1 MNRVYLALG
10 SNLNNPLKQVNM
22 ALDALSKLNHSNLI
36 KISNFYRT
44 LPFGSLNQ
52 KDYLNAAVAIDTN
65 LQPTVLLKKINQIE
79 LKQGR
84 TRTIDR
90 WISRTIDIDI
100 MLYGDLKINTN
111 SLVIPHYA
119 MKKRAFMLLPLFEIA
134 PEVILPDGIPII
146 KILQT
151 LDTSKITLW

>member
-10 SNLNNPLKQVNM
+10 SNLNNPVKQVNM
-22 ALDALSKLNHSNLI
+22 ALDALSKIHNSNLI

-44 LPFGSLNQ
+44 LPLGSLNQ
-52 KDYLNAAVAIDTN
+52 KDYLNAAVVMDTN
-65 LQPTVLLKKINQIE
+65 LQPQELLEKLNQIE

-84 TRTIDR
+84 IRTINR

-100 MLYGDLKINTN
+100 MLYGDLIINTN

-119 MKKRAFMLLPLFEIA
+119 MKKRAFMLVPLIEIA
-134 PEVILPDGIPII
+134 PELILPDGISII
-146 KILQT
+146 RILKT